1 MGDTEMTGL
10 VLLAAVSQLMVSAMP
25 LPDELAEAQHWAAA
39 KFSGVAETDV
49 FSAGLNVLE
58 NNDPVQM
65 NARGG
70 RPLKIAE
77 TSYSRG
83 LYCHA
88 NSRIVVYLPGQ
99 ANRFE
104 ALAGVDSNEQTSGGR
119 GSVVF
124 CVEGGGHS
132 LWKSSLIREGM
143 PVVPVSVPLKGMQEF
158 VLVVEDGGDGIGCDQ
173 ADWAEAKVV
182 LEDGRE
188 IWLGDMQQIG
198 PRRAPYTAEPFFSFV
213 YGERSSADFL
223 NSWKLVRTSTPLENS
238 RREHQIVYDDAETG
252 LQVKCVGIA
261 YSDFPVVEWTL
272 YFKNNGN
279 VETPILSD
287 ILAIDTR
294 VERSSTEE
302 YVLHR
307 HKGDN
312 CTADS
317 YEPIEETLAAGN
329 ARRIANTGGRPT
341 QTEFPYFNIAAGGE
355 GLIYVL
361 SWPGQWRVEFQ
372 RDNANGLVLRGGQE
386 ETHFTLMPGEEVRSP
401 MVVLQFW
408 KQDRMHAHN
417 VWRAWMLA
425 HSMPR
430 PGGALPPLPELA
442 ACSSHQFG
450 EMINANTD
458 NQILFIDKSLERGI
472 KLDYWWMDAGWYYN
486 KSGWPHTGTW
496 EVDQQRFPGGLRP
509 ISDHA
514 HGKDVRTIVWF
525 EPERVSADTWLTDK
539 HPEWIHG
546 GNKGGLLDLGNQE
559 AWNWLV
565 NHVDKLITS
574 EGIDLYRQDFNM
586 DPLSFWRDADA
597 EDRRGIT
604 EIRHVEGYLAYW
616 DELIR
621 RHPGMLIDSCAS
633 GGRRNDLETLRRAVP
648 LLRSDYIMQ
657 PTGNQC
663 HGYVLPLW
671 FPFFGTGTSKTDA
684 YAVRSTLCPH
694 FTACW
699 DQRDETID
707 WTSIKSLVDQ
717 WKGVAPNY
725 YGDYYPLTPYSLDN
739 KDWLAWQFHRPE
751 ANSGMVQVFRRPES
765 IYSAAQ
771 LPLFGLEPG
780 RTYRVNNVDEPDA
793 SGEYSGEFLMRGG
806 LPVTVAERPGAQ
818 IYQYEGK

>member
-1 MGDTEMTGL
+1 MPAPEE
-10 VLLAAVSQLMVSAMP
+10 LLQT
-25 LPDELAEAQHWAAA
+25 QHWAAA
-39 KFSGVAETDV
+39 KFSGLAEAVTL
-49 FSAGLNVLE
+49 SSGLHVLE

-65 NARGG
+65 NARAG
-70 RPLKIAE
+70 RPLKIGE

-88 NSRIVVYLPGQ
+88 NSRIVVYLPGH
-99 ANRFE
+99 ADRFE
-104 ALAGVDSNEQTSGGR
+104 ALVGVDSNEQTSGGR

-124 CVEGGGHS
+124 SLEAGGKS
-132 LWKSSLIREGM
+132 LWTSALMREG
-143 PVVPVSVPLKGMQEF
+143 VPAQAVSVPIKGLQEF
-158 VLVVEDGGDGIGCDQ
+158 VLVINDGGDGIGCDQ
-173 ADWAEAKVV
+173 ADWAEARVV

-188 IWLGDMQQIG
+188 VWLGDMQQIG
-198 PRRAPYTAEPFFSFV
+198 PRRAPYDTEPFFSFL
-213 YGERSSADFL
+213 YDGKPSADFL
-223 NSWKLVRTSTPLENS
+223 KSWKQERRATPLENS
-238 RREHQIVYDDAETG
+238 RTGHTITYTDPHTG
-252 LQVKCVGIA
+252 LEINCAAVEYK
-261 YSDFPVVEWTL
+261 DFPVVEWTL
-272 YFKNNGN
+272 YFKNTGN
-279 VETPILSD
+279 TDTPILSD
-287 ILAIDTR
+287 IQAIDTR
-294 VERSSTEE
+294 FDRNSTEE

-317 YEPIEETLAAGN
+317 FEPISEILAPGKE
-329 ARRIANTGGRPT
+329 RRIANTGGRPT

-355 GLIYVL
+355 GIIYVL
-361 SWPGQWRVEFQ
+361 SWSGQWSTDFR
-372 RDNANGLVLRGGQE
+372 RDNANGLRLRGGQE
-386 ETHFTLMPGEEVRSP
+386 ETHFKLLPGEEVRSP

-408 KQDRMHAHN
+408 KKDRMHAHN

-430 PGGALPPLPELA
+430 PGGALPPLPQLA

-458 NQILFIDKSLERGI
+458 NQKFFIDKYLERGM

-486 KSGWPHTGTW
+486 QSGWPHTGTW
-496 EVDQQRFPGGLRP
+496 EVDQNRFPGGLRP

-514 HGKDVRTIVWF
+514 HAKDVDIIVWF
-525 EPERVSADTWLTDK
+525 EPERVAANTWLTEN

-546 GNKGGLLDLGNQE
+546 GKEGGLLDLGNKD
-559 AWNWLV
+559 AWTWLV
-565 NHVDKLITS
+565 NHVDALISS

-586 DPLSFWRDADA
+586 DPLSFWRKKDS

-621 RHPGMLIDSCAS
+621 RHPNMLIDSCAS

-648 LLRSDYIMQ
+648 LLRSDYIME

-671 FPFFGTGTSKTDA
+671 FPFFGTGTSKTGA
-684 YAVRSTLCPH
+684 YEIRSTLCPH

-699 DQRDETID
+699 DQRDASID
-707 WTSIKSLVDQ
+707 WAGIKRIVDQWTSI
-717 WKGVAPNY
+717 APDY

-739 KDWLAWQFHRPE
+739 KDWIAWQFHRPE
-751 ANSGMVQVFRRPES
+751 ANRGMVHVFRRPES

-771 LPLFGLEPG
+771 LPLYGLEPG
-780 RTYRVNNVDEPDA
+780 RSYTVLNLDEPDSPEA
-793 SGEYSGEFLMRGG
+793 YSGEFLMQGG
-806 LPVTVAERPGAQ
+806 LPVTVPERPGALL
-818 IYQYEGK
+818 YQYATQ